1 MTDHSAPAD
10 VKVPSSL
17 AEVRRIQDD
26 IEAMLSAN
34 AFGESDLFAVKLAV
48 EEALVNAIKHGNQ
61 MDPDKMVRVR
71 YWVKD
76 EQFQIHISDQ
86 GPGFNPAELP
96 DPTDDWN
103 LEKPCGRGV
112 LLIKS
117 FMTTVDFLGCGNEV
131 VMTKQKTPADAA
143 ETAD

>member
-1 MTDHSAPAD
+1 MTDPHASAELVVTSD
-10 VKVPSSL
+10 L

-26 IEAMLSAN
+26 IEAMLAAN
-34 AFGESDLFAVKLAV
+34 RFGESDLFAVKLAV

-61 MDPDKMVRVR
+61 MDPAKTVRVR
-71 YWVKD
+71 YWVLD
-76 EQFQIHISDQ
+76 DHFHIRITDQ
-86 GPGFNPAELP
+86 GPGFNPADLP

-117 FMTTVDFLGCGNEV
+117 FMTSVDFLGCGNEV
-131 VMTKQKTPADAA
+131 IMSKQKSPPDAS
-143 ETAD
+143 E